1 MLQNDLG
8 PIFPLGQLTMT
19 PGARKSL
26 TGRDLLDAL
35 LRYMRGLSCA
45 FTNDGNQ
52 FHFALFASKGSRIIG
67 TYRASNGRKFL
78 LVTEADRS
86 RTTVMLAE
94 EFSHHAT
101 A

>member
-8 PIFPLGQLTMT
+8 PIFPLGHLTLT
-19 PGARKSL
+19 PGARRAL
-26 TGRDLLDAL
+26 TGRDLLDAM

-45 FTNDGNQ
+45 FTSDGNQ
-52 FHFALFASKGSRIIG
+52 FQFALFASKGSRAFG
-67 TYRASNGRKFL
+67 TYQASNGQRFL

-94 EFSHHAT
+94 EFSSHAT